1 MLNKK
6 SVDDIN
12 VKGKRVLVRC
22 DFNVPL
28 KEGVITDENRLVAA
42 LPTIKKLIGDG
53 GKVILCSHLGK
64 PKGEPKPE
72 LSLAPVAKRL
82 TELLGQE
89 VKFAADPEVVGPN
102 AKAAVEAMNDGDV
115 VLLENTRY
123 RAEET
128 KNGEEFSK
136 DLASICDVFVNDAFG
151 TAHRAH
157 CSNVGVT
164 KYVDTAVVGYL
175 MQKEIDFLG
184 NAVNNPVRPF
194 VAILGG
200 AKVADKLNVIN
211 NLLEKC
217 DTLIIGGGMAYT
229 FIKAQGGK
237 VGISL
242 VDDSKLDYCLD
253 MMKKAEEL
261 GKKLLSIL
269 KEEQV
274 KKDEPM
280 KSHTTFRVGGPADYF
295 VTPQT
300 AEEVAKV
307 IEACT
312 QEKVPYYIV
321 GNGSNLLVS
330 DKGYEGVII
339 QIYKQM
345 NQVKV
350 EGAQIHAQAG
360 ALLSMIA
367 KRALDAELTGF
378 EFAAGIP
385 GTLGGACVMNAGAY
399 GGEMK
404 DVLKS
409 VTVLTDKGEVKT
421 LAKEE
426 LELGYRTSVIAKK
439 GYIVLEAV
447 LELQKGEKENIQ
459 AVMDDLK
466 ERRVT
471 KQPLEYP
478 SAGSTFKRPEG
489 YFAGKL
495 IQDAGLR
502 GFQVGGAQVSEKH
515 CGFVINKDQATASDV
530 MNLMNQVSDKV
541 YEMSG
546 VRLEP
551 EVKRLGEF

>member
-1 MLNKK
+1 
-6 SVDDIN
+6 
-12 VKGKRVLVRC
+12 
-22 DFNVPL
+22 
-28 KEGVITDENRLVAA
+28 
-42 LPTIKKLIGDG
+42 
-53 GKVILCSHLGK
+53 
-64 PKGEPKPE
+64 
-72 LSLAPVAKRL
+72 
-82 TELLGQE
+82 
-89 VKFAADPEVVGPN
+89 
-102 AKAAVEAMNDGDV
+102 MN
-115 VLLENTRY
+115 
-123 RAEET
+123 
-128 KNGEEFSK
+128 
-136 DLASICDVFVNDAFG
+136 
-151 TAHRAH
+151 
-157 CSNVGVT
+157 
-164 KYVDTAVVGYL
+164 
-175 MQKEIDFLG
+175 Q
-184 NAVNNPVRPF
+184 
-194 VAILGG
+194 
-200 AKVADKLNVIN
+200 
-211 NLLEKC
+211 
-217 DTLIIGGGMAYT
+217 
-229 FIKAQGGK
+229 
-237 VGISL
+237 
-242 VDDSKLDYCLD
+242 
-253 MMKKAEEL
+253 EL

-409 VTVLTDKGEVKT
+409 VTVLTGKGEVKT

-426 LELGYRTSVIAKK
+426 LELGYRTSCIPSR

-447 LELQKGEKENIQ
+447 ISLKKGNIEEITALSRKLSAQ
-459 AVMDDLK
+459 RI
-466 ERRVT
+466 E

-495 IQDAGLR
+495 IMDSDLR
-502 GFQVGGAQVSEKH
+502 GYRVGGAQVSEKH
-515 CGFVINKDQATASDV
+515 CGFVINAGGATAEDV
-530 MNLMNQVSDKV
+530 VTLMKNVTDIV
-541 YEMSG
+541 YEKFG
-546 VRLEP
+546 VKLEP
-551 EVKRLGEF
+551 EVKFLGEFDGR